1 MNSRGAEGMAM
12 KRFKSILVTV
22 TVTSEG
28 GAGLLAR
35 AADLAVANGA
45 RLTVVDVAE
54 RLPAKFTTAMA
65 REELQSALVASR
77 TAELEALV
85 EPIRGKLKPGVKVLV
100 GIPFVEI
107 IREVLRERH
116 DLVMRVP
123 EHRRAAPLFGSTD
136 MHLMRKCPCAV
147 WMIKPM
153 RRKRFTRILA
163 AVDPDPSESV
173 KQGLNAKILELASSL
188 AQREEGELHLVY
200 AWAFY
205 GESVLIG
212 PRVGMSREEVDRWVM
227 ETEAEQR
234 KELAELTEQHVP
246 AGLRPRLHLV
256 RGEARDVIPHVA
268 AKNKVDLIVMG
279 TVART
284 GIPGFFIGNTAEA
297 VLQHVRCSVLT
308 VKPKGFATPVKLE

>member
-1 MNSRGAEGMAM
+1 M
-12 KRFKSILVTV
+12 
-22 TVTSEG
+22 
-28 GAGLLAR
+28 
-35 AADLAVANGA
+35 
-45 RLTVVDVAE
+45 
-54 RLPAKFTTAMA
+54 
-65 REELQSALVASR
+65 
-77 TAELEALV
+77 
-85 EPIRGKLKPGVKVLV
+85 LV

-107 IREVLRERH
+107 IREVLRRHH

-123 EHRRAAPLFGSTD
+123 EHRRTVPLFGSTD

-147 WMIKPM
+147 WMIKPS

-163 AVDPDPSESV
+163 AVDPDPGDAT
-173 KQGLNAKILELASSL
+173 KQGLNAEILQLAGSL

-212 PRVGMSREEVDRWVM
+212 PRVGMSREEVERWM
-227 ETEAEQR
+227 AETEAEQR
-234 KELAELTEQHVP
+234 KELTELTEANVP

-268 AKNKVDLIVMG
+268 AKNKMDLVVMG

-308 VKPKGFATPVKLE
+308 VKPEGFATPVKLE